1 MKVDVEA
8 GKYVLAVSGGVD
20 SMALLN
26 MLSKLPEVEL
36 VVAHFNHGIRAD
48 ADEDETLAMAAAKNY
63 GWPFESAKGG
73 LGLHTS
79 EETARNARYIFLE
92 IVRNRYR
99 ADSIITAHHQDDLV
113 ETAFINLL
121 RGTGRRGLVSMA
133 ANPKVLRPLLDWTK
147 KDILRYA
154 RQQGLEWREDSSN
167 QDEEFLR
174 NYIRRCV
181 MTRLSVSQRRSII
194 KNLDDLTALETAINP
209 QIEELSQI
217 ILKDGLIDRSSFTSL
232 PVDLGRELVLF
243 WLRQQRVRQPDKK
256 TVKRLNV
263 ALRASKGG
271 TKHPVAAGLDLLV
284 GNDSARFSHSL

>member
-26 MLSKLPEVEL
+26 MLSKLPGVEL
-36 VVAHFNHGIRAD
+36 VVAHYNHGIRAD
-48 ADEDETLAMAAAKNY
+48 ADEDETLAMAVAKNY

-174 NYIRRCV
+174 NYIRRRV
-181 MTRLSVSQRRSII
+181 MTRLSISQRRSII

-271 TKHPVAAGLDLLV
+271 TKHPVAARLDLLV
-284 GNDSARFSHSL
+284 GYDSARFSHSL